1 MNQEAF
7 LLHEVDFFV
16 FCVSIFCILRVRQQ
30 YYRLFH
36 SKAKISEEDYET
48 SLQNAV
54 KRLVK
59 AALENER
66 KLLEKA
72 AELLNE

>member
-1 MNQEAF
+1 MQHSN
-7 LLHEVDFFV
+7 LLIKAAGKKERKDY
-16 FCVSIFCILRVRQQ
+16 R